1 MDTRH
6 LQIFLTLAE
15 LRHFGRASQTCHLS
29 PSALTRTIQRLEEEL
44 GQPLFLRD
52 NRRVSLTPAG
62 EQFRSYARR
71 AVQEWRA
78 VRSALRKADD
88 LTGSLSIYASV
99 TAVYSLLPR
108 LLESFRQA
116 YREVQLELRTGVAEQ
131 AVGLVQSGEI
141 DLAVA
146 ALPDRHRASL
156 KFLPLL
162 HTPLLFIAPPFG
174 AGSGLPLRDGLIDL
188 SRVPLV
194 VPQQGLSRKRLDQWL
209 KERRILPNISS
220 EVSGNEA
227 LIAMVRLGCGIGIV
241 PELVLSRSPFRDE
254 VRILEKAPRL
264 NPYVVGLCSSKSNLQ
279 RPVARA
285 FWQLAVEQ
293 AGARIGL

>member
-15 LRHFGRASQTCHLS
+15 LRHFGRASQACHLS

-52 NRRVSLTPAG
+52 NRRVSLTPVG

-78 VRSALRKADD
+78 VRSALRKTDD

-131 AVGLVQSGEI
+131 AVGLVQNGEI

-156 KFLPLL
+156 QFLPLL

-188 SRVPLV
+188 SRVPMV
-194 VPQQGLSRKRLDQWL
+194 VPQQGLSRRRLDQWL

-254 VRILEKAPRL
+254 VRVLEKAPRL
-264 NPYVVGLCSSKSNLQ
+264 DPYVVGLCSSKSNLQ
-279 RPVARA
+279 RPVAQA

-293 AGARIGL
+293 AGERSGL